1 MMIALIP
8 GATILLFGAMR
19 TLGKSDWNNH
29 IPTEEFEGY
38 CVGNNFRDFA
48 AARS

>member
-1 MMIALIP
+1 MMIALIS
-8 GATILLFGAMR
+8 GVTILCFGAMQ

-29 IPTEEFEGY
+29 IPTEEFDDY
-38 CVGNNFRDFA
+38 YVGNNFRDFA